1 MAENSVVNEP
11 GKPAWSAILIM
22 KDAMVRD
29 LISLVVERLGGG
41 VLTVETEE
49 AALQAVAEHKPD
61 VVILDLLAPGIN
73 SIVLIKDLKVLAA
86 PFMKGLVAVSGL
98 AYREVVQRTI
108 EAGATDFI
116 VKPID
121 TDQLAA
127 RLEKLVL
134 A

>member
-1 MAENSVVNEP
+1 MVENAIVNEP
-11 GKPAWSAILIM
+11 GKPVWSVLLIM

-29 LISLVVERLGGG
+29 LIALVVERLGGK
-41 VLTVETEE
+41 VFSVETEE
-49 AALQAVAEHKPD
+49 AALQAVAEHRPA
-61 VVILDLLAPGIN
+61 VVILDLLSPGIN
-73 SIVLIKDLKVLAA
+73 SIVLIKDLKTIAA
-86 PFMKGLVAVSGL
+86 PLMKGLIAVSGL

-121 TDQLAA
+121 TDELAA

-134 A
+134 I